1 MMKKDELIYKVANQ
15 IVSDVEFGYYSAL
28 FELLEFVPEEYLRG
42 YLTEEN
48 LEIEIDDIS
57 NINE

>member
-1 MMKKDELIYKVANQ
+1 MMKKDELIYKVVKQ
-15 IVSDVEFGYYSAL
+15 IASDMEFGYYSAI